1 MSTNISLENTTEE
14 LDFAT
19 MLEESLAASQIERG
33 DIVEGTILAVD
44 QHGLIV
50 DVSWKHDGIVSRT
63 DIERMGMMITDFEVD
78 SQIDVA
84 VVRLDDA
91 EGNLVLSASQA
102 KQNED
107 WKHAEVLQDED
118 EVHTGSI
125 SAANKGGLIMPFGN
139 LRGFIPA
146 SHVVDLPR
154 GLNEDDRISYLDN
167 LVGEEI
173 SVKVIEVN
181 RKRRRLVFSQRLA
194 ERENRQAR
202 KEELL
207 EKLEEGDKRKGIVSG
222 LCDFG
227 AFVDLGGADGL
238 IHISELAWH
247 RVSHPQEV
255 VTVGEKVEVYILH
268 LDDNGKR
275 IGLSLKRLQPNPW
288 DIVEETYHIG
298 QLVEGTV
305 SRIEPFGAFIS
316 MEPGIEALLH
326 ISQLSQGEVVDPRE
340 LLYEGQ
346 RVLNRIISIE
356 TNKQRL
362 GLSLKEV
369 TEGELAQWEEQRAAQ
384 LEETDDEAEDVLET
398 VAETEP
404 SQ

>member
-14 LDFAT
+14 MDFAA
-19 MLEESLAASQIERG
+19 MLEESLAASRIERG
-33 DIVEGTILAVD
+33 DIVQGTILAVD

-78 SQIDVA
+78 EVIDVA

-107 WKHAEVLQDED
+107 WKQAETLQNED
-118 EVHTGSI
+118 AIYTGPI
-125 SAANKGGLIMPFGN
+125 TAANKGGLIMPFGN

-154 GLNEDDRISYLDN
+154 GLNEEDRVNYLDN

-207 EKLEEGDKRKGIVSG
+207 EKLEEGDIRKGIVSG

-247 RVSHPQEV
+247 RVNHPEEV
-255 VTVGEKVEVYILH
+255 VSVGEKVEVYILH
-268 LDDNGKR
+268 LDDSGKR

-305 SRIEPFGAFIS
+305 SRIEPFGAFVS

-326 ISQLSQGEVVDPRE
+326 VSQLSQGEPVEPRE

-346 RVLNRIISIE
+346 RILTRIISIE

-369 TEGELAQWEEQRAAQ
+369 TEGEMAQWEEHRAAQ
-384 LEETDDEAEDVLET
+384 LEEAAVEVEAEAV
-398 VAETEP
+398 ETEP
-404 SQ
+404 SQS